1 MARKKNPEKRMGLGG
16 HLKELRKRLFWSA
29 LFIVAG
35 AIVGWVIFEQVFDL
49 LQAPIIR
56 YAAEHHSNTTINFG
70 SVTGAFDLRMQT
82 SIFLGVLLAS
92 PFWLYNLWAFITPGL
107 KKHERRYTVTF
118 LATAVPLFAAGC
130 WLAWASL
137 PYFISSLIGF
147 TPNGAANVI
156 NANEYVLF
164 TIRVLLVFGLAFVL
178 PVVLVLLNF
187 IGILTA
193 ASILKS
199 WRLAV
204 FVIAIIAAL
213 ATPVSDPMSML
224 LVMIPMALLY
234 FLAAGIAWLHDK
246 RAAKRAKA
254 LGLDFDEFNNL
265 ADESDS

>member
-1 MARKKNPEKRMGLGG
+1 MGLGG
-16 HLKELRKRLFWSA
+16 HLRELRNRLFWSA
-29 LFIVAG
+29 LFIMAG
-35 AIVGWVIFEQVFDL
+35 AVVGWMIFDQVFDL
-49 LQAPIIR
+49 LQAPVVR
-56 YAAEHHSNTTINFG
+56 YAAEHDSNTTINFG

-107 KKHERRYTVTF
+107 KKKERRYTITF
-118 LATAVPLFAAGC
+118 LGTAVPLFVAGC
-130 WLAWASL
+130 WLAWVSL
-137 PYFISSLIGF
+137 PYFIASLISF
-147 TPNGAANVI
+147 TPSGAANVI

-164 TIRVLLVFGLAFVL
+164 TIRVLLVFGVAFVL
-178 PVVLVLLNF
+178 PAVLVLLNF
-187 IGILTA
+187 IGILSA

-204 FVIAIIAAL
+204 FISAIIAAL

-224 LVMIPMALLY
+224 LVMIPMTVLY
-234 FLAAGIAWLHDK
+234 FLSAGIASLHDR

-254 LGLDFDEFNNL
+254 LGLDFDELDNL

>member
-1 MARKKNPEKRMGLGG
+1 MARKTNPEKRMGLGG
-16 HLKELRKRLFWSA
+16 HLRELRNRLFWSA
-29 LFIVAG
+29 LFILAG
-35 AIVGWVIFEQVFDL
+35 TVIGWLIFDQVFEL
-49 LQAPIIR
+49 LQAPIVR
-56 YAAEHHSNTTINFG
+56 YAETHRSNTTINFG

-82 SIFLGVLLAS
+82 AIFLGVLIAS
-92 PFWLYNLWAFITPGL
+92 PFWLFNLWAFVTPGL
-107 KKHERRYTVTF
+107 KKHERRYTITF
-118 LATAVPLFAAGC
+118 LASAVPLFLAGC
-130 WLAWASL
+130 WLAWTSL

-147 TPNGAANVI
+147 TPTGAANVI

-187 IGILTA
+187 IGILSA

-204 FVIAIIAAL
+204 FIIAIVAAL

-224 LVMIPMALLY
+224 LVMIPMGLLY

-246 RAAKRAKA
+246 RAAKKAKVS
-254 LGLDFDEFNNL
+254 GLDFSTFEDLDAETT
-265 ADESDS
+265 S

>member
-16 HLKELRKRLFWSA
+16 HLRELRNRLFWSA

-35 AIVGWVIFEQVFDL
+35 AIVGWMIFDQVFDL
-49 LQAPIIR
+49 LQAPVVR
-56 YAAEHHSNTTINFG
+56 YAAEHDSNTTINFG

-107 KKHERRYTVTF
+107 KKKERRYTITF
-118 LATAVPLFAAGC
+118 LGTAVPLFVAGC
-130 WLAWASL
+130 WLAWVSL
-137 PYFISSLIGF
+137 PYFIASLISF
-147 TPNGAANVI
+147 TPSGAANVI

-164 TIRVLLVFGLAFVL
+164 TIRVLLVFGIAFVL
-178 PVVLVLLNF
+178 PAVLVLLNF
-187 IGILTA
+187 IGILSA

-204 FVIAIIAAL
+204 FISAIIAAL

-224 LVMIPMALLY
+224 LVMIPMTVLY
-234 FLAAGIAWLHDK
+234 FLSAGIATLHDR

-254 LGLDFDEFNNL
+254 LGLDFDELDNL

>member
-16 HLKELRKRLFWSA
+16 HLRELRNRLFWSA
-29 LFIVAG
+29 LFIMAG
-35 AIVGWVIFEQVFDL
+35 AVVGWMIFDQVFDL
-49 LQAPIIR
+49 LQAPVVR
-56 YAAEHHSNTTINFG
+56 YAAENDSNTTINFG

-107 KKHERRYTVTF
+107 KKKERRYTIAF
-118 LATAVPLFAAGC
+118 LGTAVPLFAAGC
-130 WLAWASL
+130 WLAWVSL
-137 PYFISSLIGF
+137 PYFIASLISF
-147 TPNGAANVI
+147 TPSGAANVI

-164 TIRVLLVFGLAFVL
+164 TIRVLLVFGIAFVL
-178 PVVLVLLNF
+178 PAVLVLLNF
-187 IGILTA
+187 IGILSA

-204 FVIAIIAAL
+204 FISAIIAAL

-224 LVMIPMALLY
+224 LVMVPMILLY
-234 FLAAGIAWLHDK
+234 FLSAGIAMIHDK

-254 LGLDFDEFNNL
+254 LGLDLDELDNL

>member
-1 MARKKNPEKRMGLGG
+1 MVRN
-16 HLKELRKRLFWSA
+16 
-29 LFIVAG
+29 
-35 AIVGWVIFEQVFDL
+35 
-49 LQAPIIR
+49 
-56 YAAEHHSNTTINFG
+56 AAEHESNTTINFG

-107 KKHERRYTVTF
+107 KKKERRYTITF
-118 LATAVPLFAAGC
+118 LGTAVPLFVAGC
-130 WLAWASL
+130 WLAWVSL
-137 PYFISSLIGF
+137 PYFIASLISF
-147 TPNGAANVI
+147 TPSGAANVI

-164 TIRVLLVFGLAFVL
+164 TIRVLLVFGIAFVL
-178 PVVLVLLNF
+178 PAVLVLLNF
-187 IGILTA
+187 IGILSA

-204 FVIAIIAAL
+204 FISAIIAAL

-224 LVMIPMALLY
+224 LVMIPMTVLY
-234 FLAAGIAWLHDK
+234 FLSAGIATLHDR

-254 LGLDFDEFNNL
+254 LGLDFDELDNL

>member
-1 MARKKNPEKRMGLGG
+1 MGLGG
-16 HLKELRKRLFWSA
+16 HLRELRNRLFWSA

-35 AIVGWVIFEQVFDL
+35 AIVGWMIFDQVFDL
-49 LQAPIIR
+49 LQAPVVR
-56 YAAEHHSNTTINFG
+56 YAAEHDSKTTINFG

-107 KKHERRYTVTF
+107 KKKERRYTITF
-118 LATAVPLFAAGC
+118 LGTAVPLFVAGC
-130 WLAWASL
+130 WLAWVSL
-137 PYFISSLIGF
+137 PYFIASLISF
-147 TPNGAANVI
+147 TPSGAANVI

-164 TIRVLLVFGLAFVL
+164 TIRVLLVFGIAFVL
-178 PVVLVLLNF
+178 PAVLVLLNF
-187 IGILTA
+187 IGILSA

-204 FVIAIIAAL
+204 FISAIIAAL

-224 LVMIPMALLY
+224 LVMIPMTVLY
-234 FLAAGIAWLHDK
+234 FLSAGIATLHDR

-254 LGLDFDEFNNL
+254 LGLDFDELDNL

>member
-16 HLKELRKRLFWSA
+16 HLKELRNRLFWSSI
-29 LFIVAG
+29 FIVIG
-35 AIVGWVIFEQVFDL
+35 AVVGWMIFEPVFDL
-49 LQAPIIR
+49 LQAPIVR
-56 YAAEHHSNTTINFG
+56 YAAEHNSNTTINFG

-107 KKHERRYTVTF
+107 KKNERKYTITF
-118 LATAVPLFAAGC
+118 LATAFPLFLAGC
-130 WLAWASL
+130 WLAWTSL
-137 PYFISSLIGF
+137 PYFISSLISF

-164 TIRVLLVFGLAFVL
+164 TIRVLLVFGGAFVL

-187 IGILTA
+187 IGVLSA
-193 ASILKS
+193 KSILKS

-204 FVIAIIAAL
+204 FIIAIVAAL

-224 LVMIPMALLY
+224 LVMIPMGLLY
-234 FLAAGIAWLHDK
+234 FLAAGIATLHDK
-246 RAAKRAKA
+246 RATKRAKA
-254 LGLDFDEFNNL
+254 LGLEFDELDNL

>member
-1 MARKKNPEKRMGLGG
+1 MGLGG
-16 HLKELRKRLFWSA
+16 HLRELRNRLFWSA
-29 LFIVAG
+29 LFILAG
-35 AIVGWVIFEQVFDL
+35 AIVGWMIFDQVFDL
-49 LQAPIIR
+49 LQAPVVR
-56 YAAEHHSNTTINFG
+56 YAAEHDSNTTINFG

-107 KKHERRYTVTF
+107 KKKERRYTITF
-118 LATAVPLFAAGC
+118 LGTAVPLFAAGC
-130 WLAWASL
+130 WLAWVSL
-137 PYFISSLIGF
+137 PYFIASLISF
-147 TPNGAANVI
+147 TPSGAANVI

-164 TIRVLLVFGLAFVL
+164 TIRVLLVFGVAFVL
-178 PVVLVLLNF
+178 PAVLVLLNF
-187 IGILTA
+187 IGILSA

-204 FVIAIIAAL
+204 FISAIIAAL

-224 LVMIPMALLY
+224 LVMIPMTVLY
-234 FLAAGIAWLHDK
+234 FLSAGIASLHDR

-254 LGLDFDEFNNL
+254 LGLDFDELDNL

>member
-16 HLKELRKRLFWSA
+16 HLRELRNRLFWSA

-35 AIVGWVIFEQVFDL
+35 AIVGWMIFDQVFDL
-49 LQAPIIR
+49 LQAPVVR
-56 YAAEHHSNTTINFG
+56 YAAEHDSNTTINFG

-107 KKHERRYTVTF
+107 KKKERRYTITF
-118 LATAVPLFAAGC
+118 LGTAVPLFVAGC
-130 WLAWASL
+130 WLAWVSL
-137 PYFISSLIGF
+137 PYFIASLISF
-147 TPNGAANVI
+147 TPSGAANVI

-164 TIRVLLVFGLAFVL
+164 TIRVLLVFGIAFVL
-178 PVVLVLLNF
+178 PAVLVLLNF
-187 IGILTA
+187 IGILSA

-204 FVIAIIAAL
+204 FISAIIAAL

-224 LVMIPMALLY
+224 LVMIPMTVLF
-234 FLAAGIAWLHDK
+234 FLSAGIATLHDR

-254 LGLDFDEFNNL
+254 LGLDFDELDNL
-265 ADESDS
+265 ADESNS

>member
-16 HLKELRKRLFWSA
+16 HLRELRNRLFWSA

-35 AIVGWVIFEQVFDL
+35 AIVGWMIFDQVFDL
-49 LQAPIIR
+49 LQAPVVR
-56 YAAEHHSNTTINFG
+56 YAAEHDSNTTINFG

-107 KKHERRYTVTF
+107 KKKERRYTITF
-118 LATAVPLFAAGC
+118 LGTAVPLFVAGC
-130 WLAWASL
+130 WLAWVSL
-137 PYFISSLIGF
+137 PYFIASLISF
-147 TPNGAANVI
+147 TPSGAANVI

-164 TIRVLLVFGLAFVL
+164 TIRVLLVFGIAFVL
-178 PVVLVLLNF
+178 PAVLVLLNF
-187 IGILTA
+187 IGILSA

-204 FVIAIIAAL
+204 FISAIIAAL

-224 LVMIPMALLY
+224 LVMIPMTVLF
-234 FLAAGIAWLHDK
+234 FLSAGIATLHDR

-254 LGLDFDEFNNL
+254 LGLDFDELDNL

>member
-1 MARKKNPEKRMGLGG
+1 MGLGG
-16 HLKELRKRLFWSA
+16 HLRELRNRLFWSA

-35 AIVGWVIFEQVFDL
+35 AIVGWMIFDQVFDL
-49 LQAPIIR
+49 LQAPVVR
-56 YAAEHHSNTTINFG
+56 YAAEHDSNTTINFG

-107 KKHERRYTVTF
+107 KKKERRYTITF
-118 LATAVPLFAAGC
+118 LGTAVPLFVAGC
-130 WLAWASL
+130 WLAWVSL
-137 PYFISSLIGF
+137 PYFIASLISF
-147 TPNGAANVI
+147 TPSGAANVI

-164 TIRVLLVFGLAFVL
+164 TIRVLLVFGIAFVL
-178 PVVLVLLNF
+178 PAVLVLLNF
-187 IGILTA
+187 IGILSA

-204 FVIAIIAAL
+204 FISAIIAAL

-224 LVMIPMALLY
+224 LVMIPMTVLY
-234 FLAAGIAWLHDK
+234 FLSAGIATLHDR

-254 LGLDFDEFNNL
+254 LGLDFDELDNL

>member
-16 HLKELRKRLFWSA
+16 HLRELRNRLFWSA
-29 LFIVAG
+29 LFILAG
-35 AIVGWVIFEQVFDL
+35 AIVGWMIFDQVFDL
-49 LQAPIIR
+49 LQAPVVR
-56 YAAEHHSNTTINFG
+56 YAAEHDSNTTINFG

-107 KKHERRYTVTF
+107 KKKERRYTITF
-118 LATAVPLFAAGC
+118 LGTAVPLFVAGC
-130 WLAWASL
+130 WLAWVSL
-137 PYFISSLIGF
+137 PYFIASLISF
-147 TPNGAANVI
+147 TPSGAANVI

-164 TIRVLLVFGLAFVL
+164 TIRVLLVFGVAFVL
-178 PVVLVLLNF
+178 PAVLVLLNF
-187 IGILTA
+187 IGILSA

-204 FVIAIIAAL
+204 FISAIIAAL

-224 LVMIPMALLY
+224 LVMIPMTVLY
-234 FLAAGIAWLHDK
+234 FLSAGIASLHDR

-254 LGLDFDEFNNL
+254 LGLDFDELDNL
-265 ADESDS
+265 ADESYS

>member
-1 MARKKNPEKRMGLGG
+1 M
-16 HLKELRKRLFWSA
+16 
-29 LFIVAG
+29 AG
-35 AIVGWVIFEQVFDL
+35 AVVGWMIFDQVFDL
-49 LQAPIIR
+49 LQAPVVR
-56 YAAEHHSNTTINFG
+56 YAAENHSNTTINFG

-107 KKHERRYTVTF
+107 KKKERRYTITF
-118 LATAVPLFAAGC
+118 LGTAVPLFVAGC
-130 WLAWASL
+130 WLAWVSL
-137 PYFISSLIGF
+137 PYFIASLISF
-147 TPNGAANVI
+147 TPSGAANVI

-164 TIRVLLVFGLAFVL
+164 TIRVLLVFGIAFVL
-178 PVVLVLLNF
+178 PAVLVLLNF
-187 IGILTA
+187 IGILSA

-204 FVIAIIAAL
+204 FISAIIAAL

-224 LVMIPMALLY
+224 LVMIPMTVLY
-234 FLAAGIAWLHDK
+234 FLSAGIASIHDK

-254 LGLDFDEFNNL
+254 LGLDFDELNNL

>member
-16 HLKELRKRLFWSA
+16 HLRELRNRLFWSS
-29 LFIVAG
+29 LFIVVG
-35 AIVGWVIFEQVFDL
+35 AVVGWIIFEPVFDL
-49 LQAPIIR
+49 LQAPIVA
-56 YAAEHHSNTTINFG
+56 YAQSHHSNTTINFG

-107 KKHERRYTVTF
+107 KKHERRYTITF
-118 LATAVPLFAAGC
+118 LASAIPLFLAGC
-130 WLAWASL
+130 WLAWTSL

-147 TPNGAANVI
+147 TPSGAANVI

-164 TIRVLLVFGLAFVL
+164 TIRVLLVFGIAFVL

-193 ASILKS
+193 KSILKS
-199 WRLAV
+199 WRIAV
-204 FVIAIIAAL
+204 FIIAIVAAL

-234 FLAAGIAWLHDK
+234 FLAAGIATLHDR

-254 LGLDFDEFNNL
+254 LGLDFDEFENL

>member
-1 MARKKNPEKRMGLGG
+1 MGLGG
-16 HLKELRKRLFWSA
+16 HLRELRNRLFWSA
-29 LFIVAG
+29 LFIMAG
-35 AIVGWVIFEQVFDL
+35 AIVGWMIFDQVFEL
-49 LQAPIIR
+49 LQAPVVR
-56 YAAEHHSNTTINFG
+56 YAAENHSNTTINFG

-107 KKHERRYTVTF
+107 KKKEKRYTITF
-118 LATAVPLFAAGC
+118 LATAVPLFVAGC
-130 WLAWASL
+130 WLAWVSL
-137 PYFISSLIGF
+137 PYFIASLISF
-147 TPNGAANVI
+147 TPSGAANVI

-164 TIRVLLVFGLAFVL
+164 TIRVLLVFGVAFVL
-178 PVVLVLLNF
+178 PAVLVLLNF
-187 IGILTA
+187 IGILSA

-204 FVIAIIAAL
+204 FISAIIAAL

-224 LVMIPMALLY
+224 LVMIPMTVLY
-234 FLAAGIAWLHDK
+234 FLSAGIASIHDK

-254 LGLDFDEFNNL
+254 LGLDLDELNNL

>member
-16 HLKELRKRLFWSA
+16 HLKELRNRLFWSA
-29 LFIVAG
+29 LFIFVG
-35 AIVGWVIFEQVFDL
+35 TVVGWLIFEQVFEL
-49 LQAPIIR
+49 LQAPIVR
-56 YAAEHHSNTTINFG
+56 YANEHHSNTTINFG

-107 KKHERRYTVTF
+107 KKHERRYTITF
-118 LATAVPLFAAGC
+118 LGCAVPLFAAGC
-130 WLAWASL
+130 WLAWTSL

-147 TPNGAANVI
+147 TPTGAANVI

-187 IGILTA
+187 IGILSA
-193 ASILKS
+193 NSILKS
-199 WRLAV
+199 WRIAV
-204 FVIAIIAAL
+204 FIIAIVAAL

-224 LVMIPMALLY
+224 LVMIPMGLLY

-246 RAAKRAKA
+246 RATKRAKA
-254 LGLDFDEFNNL
+254 LGLDFDEFDNL
-265 ADESDS
+265 ADESNS

>member
-1 MARKKNPEKRMGLGG
+1 M
-16 HLKELRKRLFWSA
+16 
-29 LFIVAG
+29 AG
-35 AIVGWVIFEQVFDL
+35 AVVGWMIFDQVFDL
-49 LQAPIIR
+49 LQAPVVR
-56 YAAEHHSNTTINFG
+56 YAAENHSNTTINFG

-107 KKHERRYTVTF
+107 KKKERRYTITF
-118 LATAVPLFAAGC
+118 LGTAVPLFVAGC
-130 WLAWASL
+130 WLAWVSL
-137 PYFISSLIGF
+137 PYFIASLISF
-147 TPNGAANVI
+147 TPSGAANVI

-164 TIRVLLVFGLAFVL
+164 TIRVLLVFGIAFVL
-178 PVVLVLLNF
+178 PAVLVLLNF
-187 IGILTA
+187 IGILSA

-204 FVIAIIAAL
+204 FISAIIAAL

-224 LVMIPMALLY
+224 LVMIPMTVLY
-234 FLAAGIAWLHDK
+234 FLSAGIASIHDK

-254 LGLDFDEFNNL
+254 LGLDFDELDNL